1 MPPTSANRSAGTL
14 RTTCIDCGVARCAGP
29 PMATGIAL
37 GFCFGLDRKIQKNE
51 TIHPMGVSPE
61 SRIHIAVR
69 APDCLALS
77 ATGCHKRKIAKPSAI
92 RLATTN
98 FKGFF
103 NNAGARRRGP
113 RKRLINTSAASHST
127 GVLRNHSWC
136 EWATELSNLARVARN
151 QDRAH
156 PHANLSE
163 LQFSPSQGLA
173 AGLWGQMLAGGGGD
187 RNTEKRGCDRRW
199 RALQ

>member
-1 MPPTSANRSAGTL
+1 
-14 RTTCIDCGVARCAGP
+14 
-29 PMATGIAL
+29 MATGAAPLLRL
-37 GFCFGLDRKIQKNE
+37 GRAKKIQKNE
-51 TIHPMGVSPE
+51 ASQPAVLSPIRANHSTLSPE
-61 SRIHIAVR
+61 LTLLSSR
-69 APDCLALS
+69 
-77 ATGCHKRKIAKPSAI
+77 TGFQVTRIIKPSATQ
-92 RLATTN
+92 LAAAN
-98 FKGFF
+98 FKGFL
-103 NNAGARRRGP
+103 NNAGAFRSGP
-113 RKRLINTSAASHST
+113 RTRPNNTSAPSHST

-136 EWATELSNLARVARN
+136 EWATELSDLARVARN